1 MKIAS
6 QKSQTAN
13 LTANDAALLR
23 CQTALE
29 LKDKGDH
36 AGAQEAMRPL
46 WRGVGERPDLK
57 GLHPSIAAEVL
68 LCAGILTG
76 WLGSK
81 NQIKDAQE
89 TAKNLITES
98 ITYFESM
105 GDATKIAVA
114 QTEIA
119 YCYWRDGELNEART
133 MLHEA
138 LEKLTT
144 AGNTKARALLKL
156 TTVECS
162 AARYEEAL
170 RILNDNKA
178 PFHKLTSPATKG
190 SYHSERAIVLWS
202 LATGEK
208 RQDYLEQAV
217 NEYEQADQQFRLA
230 RNVVYRADVKNNIGL
245 LLFKLARYK
254 EAHKYL
260 DEARR
265 LTLTFKDKARTAQ
278 IDESCAQVFIA
289 EGKLKEADA
298 VARRAV
304 SAFEK
309 SGHLCMMAEALI
321 TEGIALARLHRTDR
335 AQFIFQQAIEVALE
349 VNALNIAGLAALT
362 MVEEIDPLP
371 PETLRAAFQQAR
383 EWLSTSQSQEVMLRL
398 ADAAGK
404 VVANMREELKAEE
417 ATEILLTKP
426 GDLEKQVLKYEGAL
440 IKRALAQ
447 ADGVV
452 THAASLLGL
461 SYQGLCYIIAT
472 RHKKLLKDRTPVR
485 RRKKSTS

>member
-1 MKIAS
+1 M
-6 QKSQTAN
+6 
-13 LTANDAALLR
+13 NDAALLR
-23 CQTALE
+23 CQTALD
-29 LKDKGDH
+29 LKDKGDY
-36 AGAQEAMRPL
+36 AGAQEAIRPL
-46 WRGVGERPDLK
+46 WRRFVERPDLK
-57 GLHPSIAAEVL
+57 ALHPSVAAQVL
-68 LCAGILTG
+68 LCSGILTG

-105 GDATKIAVA
+105 GDATKIAAA

-162 AARYEEAL
+162 AARYDEAL

-178 PFHKLTSPATKG
+178 LFHNLTSPATKG

-208 RQDYLEQAV
+208 RQDYLEEAV

-230 RNVVYRADVKNNIGL
+230 RNLVYRADVKNNIGL

-278 IDESCAQVFIA
+278 IDESSAQVFIA
-289 EGKLKEADA
+289 EGKLKEAYA
-298 VARRAV
+298 GARRAV
-304 SAFEK
+304 TAFEK
-309 SGHLCMMAEALI
+309 AGHRCMMSEALI
-321 TEGIALARLHRTDR
+321 TEGIALARLRRTDR
-335 AQFIFQQAIEVALE
+335 AQFIFQQAIEIALE

-362 MVEEIDPLP
+362 MIEEIDPLP

-383 EWLSTSQSQEVMLRL
+383 EWLSTSQSQEVALRL
-398 ADAAGK
+398 AEAAGK
-404 VVANMREELKAEE
+404 VIANMREDTKPEE
-417 ATEILLTKP
+417 AKEILLTKP

-452 THAASLLGL
+452 SHAAPLLGL

-472 RHKKLLKDRTPVR
+472 RHKKLLNDRTPIR
-485 RRKKSTS
+485 RRSKSLTRK

>member
-1 MKIAS
+1 
-6 QKSQTAN
+6 
-13 LTANDAALLR
+13 
-23 CQTALE
+23 
-29 LKDKGDH
+29 
-36 AGAQEAMRPL
+36 
-46 WRGVGERPDLK
+46 
-57 GLHPSIAAEVL
+57 
-68 LCAGILTG
+68 
-76 WLGSK
+76 
-81 NQIKDAQE
+81 
-89 TAKNLITES
+89 
-98 ITYFESM
+98 
-105 GDATKIAVA
+105 
-114 QTEIA
+114 
-119 YCYWRDGELNEART
+119 
-133 MLHEA
+133 
-138 LEKLTT
+138 
-144 AGNTKARALLKL
+144 
-156 TTVECS
+156 
-162 AARYEEAL
+162 
-170 RILNDNKA
+170 
-178 PFHKLTSPATKG
+178 
-190 SYHSERAIVLWS
+190 
-202 LATGEK
+202 
-208 RQDYLEQAV
+208 
-217 NEYEQADQQFRLA
+217 
-230 RNVVYRADVKNNIGL
+230 L

-278 IDESCAQVFIA
+278 IDESSAQVFIA

-309 SGHLCMMAEALI
+309 SGHRCMMAEALI

-383 EWLSTSQSQEVMLRL
+383 EWLSASQSQEVVLRL

-404 VVANMREELKAEE
+404 VVANMREEVKAEE

-447 ADGVV
+447 SDGVV

-472 RHKKLLKDRTPVR
+472 RHKTLLKDRTPVR
-485 RRKKSTS
+485 RRAKSQPHK